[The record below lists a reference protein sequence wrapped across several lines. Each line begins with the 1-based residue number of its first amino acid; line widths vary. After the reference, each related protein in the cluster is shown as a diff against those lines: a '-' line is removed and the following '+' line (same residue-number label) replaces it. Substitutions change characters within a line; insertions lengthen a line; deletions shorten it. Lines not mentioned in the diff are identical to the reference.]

1 MNVMTTM
8 FLEQHEYRKFQEIHV
23 VTGSSRQTTVHTHSL
38 NTTDTGRYRL
48 SAPGDKGITYTVTT
62 RKATEQM
69 QIQFIFSKYI
79 YIRGVFF

>member
-1 MNVMTTM
+1 MDVMTAM

-48 SAPGDKGITYTVTT
+48 PVPGDKAITYTVTT
-62 RKATEQM
+62 HKTMKQM
-69 QIQFIFSKYI
+69 TLEIWKI
-79 YIRGVFF
+79 YM